1 MGRLPCPFIG
11 DVHRSQHRSA
21 RASYSGHNLEELPH
35 AYFLPS
41 SLSAGKAISEW
52 WYGGR
57 ERKADT
63 KTEKKR
69 GGWRDGERG
78 WDRVKVGER
87 ARKRE
92 ERERKPEGW
101 RASERAVGK
110 RGEGE
115 GRVKLGER
123 ARERQK
129 KSE

>member
-1 MGRLPCPFIG
+1 MPT
-11 DVHRSQHRSA
+11 
-21 RASYSGHNLEELPH
+21 
-35 AYFLPS
+35 S
-41 SLSAGKAISEW
+41 SLPPSPRERPSLS
-52 WYGGR
+52 GGR

-101 RASERAVGK
+101 RASERAVGERK